1 MASHCFTSSLRELYV
16 DELKKYITID
26 IFGKCGNL
34 KCPRNETHWIS
45 HDECYEKIESE
56 YKFYL
61 AFENS
66 ICTDYISEK
75 FFYTLRYN
83 IVPIV
88 FGGANYEEI
97 APPHSYIDT
106 RNFQSPK
113 ELALYIL
120 NLNSNDTLY
129 YEYFKWKREFYV
141 DAGIHNMSRQG
152 FCELCSKLNRF
163 DEPEKHYASL
173 ANDYSIDSNCIVLNE
188 NLI

>member
-1 MASHCFTSSLRELYV
+1 VKQERSKEEYNNI
-16 DELKKYITID
+16 EKNYISNVQMNPIQTIFFD
-26 IFGKCGNL
+26 NL
-34 KCPRNETHWIS
+34 KHIFNS
-45 HDECYEKIESE
+45 YNSFYEKIESE